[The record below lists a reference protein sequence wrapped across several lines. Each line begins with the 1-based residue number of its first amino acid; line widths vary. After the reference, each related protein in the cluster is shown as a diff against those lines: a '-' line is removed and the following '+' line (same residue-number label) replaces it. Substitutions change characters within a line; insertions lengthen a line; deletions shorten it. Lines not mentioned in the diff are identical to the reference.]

1 MVYYLP
7 VRYYIDDKHV
17 YIFLGLPHSS
27 DISITSQCLTHLTIS
42 WTSDS
47 DELTTCGPVTY
58 NVKVSHYDRVIQTVT
73 VKNTSIT
80 LSGLVP
86 ATNYTITIYTT
97 NNAGYSVTS
106 TTATTAGRKCVMCFL
121 LLGIIV

>member
-1 MVYYLP
+1 MCIF
-7 VRYYIDDKHV
+7 IDPP
-17 YIFLGLPHSS
+17 LSS
-27 DISITSQCLTHLTIS
+27 DIIITSQCLTHLTIS

-106 TTATTAGRKCVMCFL
+106 TTATTAGRKCVMYC
-121 LLGIIV
+121 